1 MINLTDYKKVTFD
14 ICSLLKINYEREI
27 MKKAVSI
34 LLTLSL
40 IICFNACGSESESS
54 IISTEATTTAPTTTS
69 PSTSEEAEKSTSD
82 ESASDESNSGESS
95 SGESNK
101 EPQTSM
107 QATEPTSPPVTQTTP
122 VPVPMDRIQFT
133 GNAEYGQWTGTSA
146 TFTGLEPLPEKT
158 LPIIDP
164 DNLRGLSTTTHNHSY
179 GVSKGGVPHEI
190 SVNNQ
195 KLYEKYGGLCLDT
208 SGEKV
213 IYLTF
218 DCGYENGC
226 TGRILDTLKE
236 KNVPAA
242 FFVTLSH
249 VKSNPDL
256 IARMINE
263 GHIVGNHSDTHP
275 NFSTISRTR
284 MVQEIQNLD
293 NYLRTKFGYSAPY
306 FRFPEG
312 ACSENSLE
320 LVQSIGFKSVFWS
333 TAYADWDVN
342 NPKGKQYAFDTVTS
356 RLHPGCVLL
365 LHAVSYDNADALGDI
380 IDYARAQGYV
390 FKSL

>member
-1 MINLTDYKKVTFD
+1 
-14 ICSLLKINYEREI
+14 
-27 MKKAVSI
+27 MKKAISI
-34 LLTLSL
+34 LLILSL
-40 IICFNACGSESESS
+40 TICFTSCGSESEKTSV
-54 IISTEATTTAPTTTS
+54 STEATTTAPATTEETKNSASTENASSESESTQEAESTIQASDTTT
-69 PSTSEEAEKSTSD
+69 PS
-82 ESASDESNSGESS
+82 
-95 SGESNK
+95 
-101 EPQTSM
+101 
-107 QATEPTSPPVTQTTP
+107 ATETTP
-122 VPVPMDRIQFT
+122 VPVPMDKIQFT
-133 GNAEYGQWTGTSA
+133 GNAEYGQRTGTTA

-164 DNLRGLSTTTHNHSY
+164 DNLRGLSTTVHNHSF
-179 GVSKGGVPHEI
+179 GVSKDGLPHEI

-293 NYLRTKFGYSAPY
+293 NYLRTSFGYSAPY

-312 ACSENSLE
+312 ACSENALE

-365 LHAVSYDNADALGDI
+365 LHAVSYDNAEALGDI

>member
-1 MINLTDYKKVTFD
+1 
-14 ICSLLKINYEREI
+14 

-40 IICFNACGSESESS
+40 IICFTSCGSESEKSTV
-54 IISTEATTTAPTTTS
+54 STEATTTAPNTT
-69 PSTSEEAEKSTSD
+69 EEAEGSTSTENASS
-82 ESASDESNSGESS
+82 ESESS
-95 SGESNK
+95 QEAESTI
-101 EPQTSM
+101 PSSDTTTPS
-107 QATEPTSPPVTQTTP
+107 ATETTP
-122 VPVPMDRIQFT
+122 VPVPMDKIQFT
-133 GNAEYGQWTGTSA
+133 GNAEYGQRTGTTA
-146 TFTGLEPLPEKT
+146 TYTGLEPLPENT

-164 DNLRGLSTTTHNHSY
+164 DNLRGLSTTAHNHSF

-195 KLYEKYGGLCLDT
+195 KFYEKYGGLCLDT

-293 NYLRTKFGYSAPY
+293 NYLRTSFGYSAPY

-312 ACSENSLE
+312 ACSENALE

-365 LHAVSYDNADALGDI
+365 LHAVSYDNAEALGDI
-380 IDYARAQGYV
+380 IDYARAQGYT